1 MKRARTALASLTP
14 LAAAA
19 LVLTAAA
26 PGSAQPLDSSTSA
39 SSSASA
45 DSPDSPDSPDSGNSS
60 DAESSISSA
69 GPTQRG
75 REVVFTVTTGRTT
88 LDAHDGHLTVESP
101 AFVKKLTLREKRFRE
116 GKNGQ
121 LYTRVAGMVPCDIA
135 PGTYPVDLKDGGE
148 EEPAESVELTVVPE
162 MDPGNREFCDGPRGY
177 DEIVDKTSET
187 APDEDDE
194 GTDGVSL
201 GELAAVIAGTAT
213 LAAILAST
221 ATYLLTRKRKHNRR
235 DEGGQEQEPGP
246 EDAAR

>member
-26 PGSAQPLDSSTSA
+26 PGSARPLDN
-39 SSSASA
+39 
-45 DSPDSPDSPDSGNSS
+45 PDSSNSANSS
-60 DAESSISSA
+60 DSESSISTA

-101 AFVKKLTLREKRFRE
+101 AFVKKLTLKEKRFRE

-177 DEIVDKTSET
+177 DEIVDRTSET

-194 GTDGVSL
+194 GTEGVSL

-213 LAAILAST
+213 LAAVLAST

-235 DEGGQEQEPGP
+235 DEGGQGREPGP
-246 EDAAR
+246 EDTPR

>member
-26 PGSAQPLDSSTSA
+26 PGSAQPLDT
-39 SSSASA
+39 
-45 DSPDSPDSPDSGNSS
+45 PDSSDS
-60 DAESSISSA
+60 ESSISTA

-101 AFVKKLTLREKRFRE
+101 AFLKKLTLKEKRFRE
-116 GKNGQ
+116 GKDGQ
-121 LYTRVAGMVPCDIA
+121 LYTRVAGMVPCDLA

-177 DEIVDKTSET
+177 DEIVDRTSET

-194 GTDGVSL
+194 GTEGVSL

-213 LAAILAST
+213 LAAVLAST
-221 ATYLLTRKRKHNRR
+221 ATYLLTRRRKHNRR
-235 DEGGQEQEPGP
+235 DGGGQGQEPGPGP
-246 EDAAR
+246 EDAPR